1 MSLWGATVITNL
13 ISAIPWIGQDVVE
26 SNNITIIINLCLG
39 STTFVIFLLIIT
51 IYGASL
57 YLFSSKIMESKDSL
71 PTIGVIHQNALKK
84 SNKTLRWNKKEYI
97 SIPSSFIA
105 FLVGLIDGDGYIQVT
120 KTSKGFITIKLV
132 ISLHIE
138 DISTLEYIHSVLN
151 IGKINVYKDLRSPTC
166 KLVINKTDLQEIMF
180 PLLIYHNI
188 FFLTI
193 TRIDQFNLAMYIMK
207 NDIKI
212 YNQIPNI
219 NNIPAVF
226 EIPKNP
232 IDYTLLHFFRNWIV
246 GFTCPSLYPGVIEFA
261 KANPLT
267 YKRVKRDFKKLCNKD
282 SYNSLKR
289 IYLLQ
294 QREINSANKK
304 YFSTYA
310 AKQNKYEVVVWG
322 SNLRSTA
329 GTGRLTKIVKNMI
342 VLPPFEKSVVVGILL
357 SDGNLSSSKPHEN
370 PHLAFKQGLNNS
382 KYVLWVYSI
391 LSHYC
396 NVYPSVVKS
405 IRVDKTHCGLYF
417 RTRGLP
423 CFGELRSLFYK
434 DRKKVVPENIY
445 YLLTPIALAHVIM
458 GDGVAKSHGL
468 IICTDSY
475 STVDVVRIM
484 NVLMIKYGLECTLRY
499 HRPTHPR
506 IYIRQCSMPIVREL
520 VKPYMAKS
528 RLYKIG
534 L

>member
-246 GFTCPSLYPGVIEFA
+246 GFTCSEGSFFIKSNNDGCFQLKQRIHTNLFEAFKLIFNTNRKIDTTNNYNQFSVSSKSDIQKVINFFSFSGLHPLAGLKYIQYMKWLNNLRESLRY
-261 KANPLT
+261 
-267 YKRVKRDFKKLCNKD
+267 
-282 SYNSLKR
+282 
-289 IYLLQ
+289 
-294 QREINSANKK
+294 
-304 YFSTYA
+304 
-310 AKQNKYEVVVWG
+310 
-322 SNLRSTA
+322 SNL
-329 GTGRLTKIVKNMI
+329 NY
-342 VLPPFEKSVVVGILL
+342 P
-357 SDGNLSSSKPHEN
+357 DSK
-370 PHLAFKQGLNNS
+370 
-382 KYVLWVYSI
+382 
-391 LSHYC
+391 
-396 NVYPSVVKS
+396 
-405 IRVDKTHCGLYF
+405 
-417 RTRGLP
+417 
-423 CFGELRSLFYK
+423 
-434 DRKKVVPENIY
+434 
-445 YLLTPIALAHVIM
+445 
-458 GDGVAKSHGL
+458 
-468 IICTDSY
+468 
-475 STVDVVRIM
+475 
-484 NVLMIKYGLECTLRY
+484 
-499 HRPTHPR
+499 
-506 IYIRQCSMPIVREL
+506 
-520 VKPYMAKS
+520 
-528 RLYKIG
+528 
-534 L
+534 